1 MASAEVNDKCIRLYA
16 KIAAYM
22 CQMGHAPTVR
32 DMGKMM
38 GITSTSM
45 MAYYVKTLVKWG
57 WITKAEGKG
66 RTIVLTRPTEA
77 GRTLADIAP
86 YFADVE
92 VSAPKLEARTMRTP
106 IRHIERRIE
115 QPPLHRREV
124 LRAQIEPYKG
134 GG

>member
-57 WITKAEGKG
+57 GLPRLKAK
-66 RTIVLTRPTEA
+66 A
-77 GRTLADIAP
+77 GRLC
-86 YFADVE
+86 
-92 VSAPKLEARTMRTP
+92 
-106 IRHIERRIE
+106 
-115 QPPLHRREV
+115 
-124 LRAQIEPYKG
+124 
-134 GG
+134 